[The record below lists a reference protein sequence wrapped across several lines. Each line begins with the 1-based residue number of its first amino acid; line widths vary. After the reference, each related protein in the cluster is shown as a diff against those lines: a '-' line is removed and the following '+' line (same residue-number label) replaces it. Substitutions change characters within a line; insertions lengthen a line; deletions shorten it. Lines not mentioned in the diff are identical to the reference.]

1 MATTSPSPP
10 PKGHRL
16 LTWSL
21 LIILP
26 LIISAI
32 PACVLFAPVDPI
44 LSLTCGLLAPA
55 ACVFLSSLIAIGKLT
70 FRQGAIIF
78 LGTVL
83 APAFT
88 LLLAAIIPSSLYRL
102 IPIRYGRDSVMFDF
116 TCASLTMWLFIA
128 CLFVLAFRRRLP
140 TVFIPAIGV
149 SAVIAPALA
158 CMLVLTPDGFA
169 IPRDPTF
176 ERAVIF
182 YSIFSFPAIVLGIL
196 LFLYANVIRNDQ
208 FPELMYLPDEGPSP
222 TP

>member
-1 MATTSPSPP
+1 MTTTSPSLLQ
-10 PKGHRL
+10 KRHRL

-32 PACVLFAPVDPI
+32 PVCVLFAPVDP
-44 LSLTCGLLAPA
+44 LVSLACGLLAPA
-55 ACVFLSSLIAIGKLT
+55 ACVFLSSLIALGNFT

-102 IPIRYGRDSVMFDF
+102 IPIQYGRDSVMFDF
-116 TCASLTMWLFIA
+116 TCASLTMWLFIG

-158 CMLVLTPDGFA
+158 CILVLTPDGFA
-169 IPRDPTF
+169 IPRDPTY

-196 LFLYANVIRNDQ
+196 LTLYSDVIRNDQ
-208 FPELMYLPDEGPSP
+208 FPELMYLPDDGPSP